1 MAKRI
6 FKKYYIKAIRRL
18 RHRRGF
24 GVHSPF
30 AFSLITKVIEENFMY
45 YSYAEIE
52 QIRRERLQGK
62 LNRKILN
69 RRAEISLKKGRC
81 YFVW

>member
-30 AFSLITKVIEENFMY
+30 AFNLITKVIEENFMY

-52 QIRRERLQGK
+52 QIRREKLQGK
-62 LNRKILN
+62 LNRKSLIDEQKYL
-69 RRAEISLKKGRC
+69 LKKGRC